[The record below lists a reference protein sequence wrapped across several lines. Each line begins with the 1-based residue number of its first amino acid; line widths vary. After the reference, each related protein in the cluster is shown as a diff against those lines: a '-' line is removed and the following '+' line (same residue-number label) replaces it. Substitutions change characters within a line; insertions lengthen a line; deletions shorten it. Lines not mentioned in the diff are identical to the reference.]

1 MTQASPARI
10 TSHARS
16 GANAFAALELDRQS
30 ERRDDSA
37 WVGER
42 ALASDARFLLLRADG
57 RALVRAD
64 RSGLHALTQP
74 EYLRVLPAEMTPSY
88 LGSTIDSA
96 YFMLRVDDAAAERL
110 ARESGGVFLD
120 LRNAGAS
127 LPAFDAGLFAYARGL
142 AHWQERTRFCAAC
155 AAPLKLEA
163 AGHRAKCTNPQC
175 GIEHFPRTDPAI
187 IVIVTCG
194 DACLLGRGPQ
204 WPERRYSTLAGF
216 VEPGETLE
224 DAVRREVFEEAGVRV
239 IDCDYHSSQPWPF
252 PASIMLGFTAHAA
265 DRSMN
270 LGSELAEAR
279 WFEPQQLVD
288 GLKSRELVLSSPVS
302 VSYKLIEHWLREI
315 SGLELASL
323 MHDEPFLPA
332 RS

>member
-1 MTQASPARI
+1 M

-16 GANAFAALELDRQS
+16 RGNTFSALEIDRGS

-37 WVGER
+37 WLEQQ
-42 ALASDARFLLLRADG
+42 AHAADARYLMMRADG

-64 RSGLHALTQP
+64 AHSLHELSC
-74 EYLRVLPAEMTPSY
+74 AECERLLSAAPRPSY
-88 LGSTIDSA
+88 LGSTVDGA
-96 YFMLRVDDAAAERL
+96 RFLLRMDDAAAERV
-110 ARESGGVFLD
+110 AAESGSAFLD
-120 LRNAGAS
+120 LRSAGAT

-142 AHWQERTRFCAAC
+142 AHWQERTRFCPAC
-155 AAPLKLEA
+155 AAPLVLES

-175 GIEHFPRTDPAI
+175 GLEHFPRTDPAI

-224 DAVRREVFEEAGVRV
+224 DAVRREVCEEAGVRV
-239 IDCDYHSSQPWPF
+239 TDCDYHSSQPWPF
-252 PASIMLGFTAHAA
+252 PASIMLGFTAHAQE
-265 DRSMN
+265 RSLH
-270 LGSELAEAR
+270 LGAELAEAR
-279 WFEPQQLVD
+279 WFDPEQLEA

-302 VSYKLIEHWLREI
+302 VSYKLIEHWLHEAA
-315 SGLELASL
+315 GLELASL
-323 MHDEPFLPA
+323 MHDEQFLA
-332 RS
+332 TRR

>member
-1 MTQASPARI
+1 M

-16 GANAFAALELDRQS
+16 RSNAFAALELDRQS
-30 ERRDDSA
+30 ERRDDND
-37 WVGER
+37 WVHER
-42 ALASDARFLLLRADG
+42 AHAADARYLLLRADG

-64 RSGLHALTQP
+64 RSALHVLTRVECERMLSP
-74 EYLRVLPAEMTPSY
+74 ETTPSY
-88 LGSTIDSA
+88 LGATSA
-96 YFMLRVDDAAAERL
+96 GAHFMLRIDDAAAERI
-110 ARESGGVFLD
+110 ACESDAAFLD
-120 LRNAGAS
+120 LRSAGAS
-127 LPAFDAGLFAYARGL
+127 LPAFDAGVFAYARGL
-142 AHWQERTRFCAAC
+142 AHWQERTRFCPAC
-155 AAPLKLEA
+155 AAPLRLES

-175 GIEHFPRTDPAI
+175 GLEHFPRTDPAI

-204 WPERRYSTLAGF
+204 WPQRRYSTLAGF

-224 DAVRREVFEEAGVRV
+224 DAVRREVMEEAGVHV

-265 DRSMN
+265 DRSLS
-270 LGSELAEAR
+270 LGNELAEAR

-302 VSYKLIEHWLREI
+302 VSYKLIEHWLREV
-315 SGLELASL
+315 SGLELATL
-323 MHDEPFLPA
+323 MHDEPFLPT